1 MSSCLYSDFSVLL
14 LLNFT
19 SIAVAEYSD
28 SELNDYDLEEQSAL
42 AIQRRQAQLIDEQE
56 FEEEFAKVYI

>member
-1 MSSCLYSDFSVLL
+1 LFVVLVIQFV
-14 LLNFT
+14 N
-19 SIAVAEYSD
+19 IAEYSD

-56 FEEEFAKVYI
+56 FELQFAQVSFSP